1 MIQPTTNPTRKRK
14 ITKKTMDRRANVLLQ
29 CIKGYNNS
37 QIAFNL
43 KIDRSTVKSDLDL
56 MVGDVIDWTNNLALI
71 GWLKKVEELYIE
83 TNQAISN
90 ITQLQKNIQEGIEDD
105 KFEWNANPFDPST
118 QPEDYLK
125 FENIK
130 SKAYSAYQTRIN
142 HYSEFAQ
149 LENAKTKAKEFLVGM
164 TTHIPLFASTQRL
177 AIYYQQNEQK
187 KLNLVEQPTTTPQ
200 LEN

>member
-1 MIQPTTNPTRKRK
+1 MNQPTTNPTDNKR
-14 ITKKTMDRRANVLLQ
+14 ISKKTMDRRANVLFQ

-43 KIDRSTVKSDLDL
+43 KIHRATVKSDLDL
-56 MVGDVIDWTNNLALI
+56 MIGDVIDWTTNLALI
-71 GWLKKVEELYIE
+71 GWQKKVEELYIE

-90 ITQLQKNIQEGIEDD
+90 ITQLQSNIQEGIEND
-105 KFEWNANPFDPST
+105 KFEWGSNPFDPTT

-130 SKAYSAYQTRIN
+130 SKAYSAHQTRIN

-164 TTHIPLFASTQRL
+164 TTHIPLFAATQRL
-177 AIYYQQNEQK
+177 AIYHQQNEQK
-187 KLNLVEQPTTTPQ
+187 KLNILEQPTIPPQ